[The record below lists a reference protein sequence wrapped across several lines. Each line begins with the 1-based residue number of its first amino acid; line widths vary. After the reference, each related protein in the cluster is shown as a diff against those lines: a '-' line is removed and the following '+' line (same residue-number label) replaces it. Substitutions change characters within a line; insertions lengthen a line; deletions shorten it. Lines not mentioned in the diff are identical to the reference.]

1 MSLDYLTRA
10 VKMGQRSRRRM
21 RKHGQ
26 NMKGDRLWS
35 REEEAVLIAHQGEYE
50 LMSKLLPH
58 RSRAAIAS
66 RCQLLGLRR
75 KIHVWTAAE
84 LAKLRRLYPVA
95 SVQEIEEAFPH
106 SSWTNIC
113 QVARYHGFC
122 RAVRSTYKS
131 TGHPA
136 LDDVR
141 QRCLEIRWTM
151 KDLDKAA
158 RTGCYFQR
166 AGWIGKKIN
175 YRALGRAIEALDGVI
190 ECRWKE

>member
-35 REEEAVLIAHQGEYE
+35 REEEAVLIAHQGEYD

-84 LAKLRRLYPVA
+84 LQSCVGFIPLPASRKSKRPFRTPAGRYLPGGALSRILSRGPVNL
-95 SVQEIEEAFPH
+95 QKH
-106 SSWTNIC
+106 RSS
-113 QVARYHGFC
+113 
-122 RAVRSTYKS
+122 
-131 TGHPA
+131 
-136 LDDVR
+136 
-141 QRCLEIRWTM
+141 
-151 KDLDKAA
+151 
-158 RTGCYFQR
+158 RT
-166 AGWIGKKIN
+166 
-175 YRALGRAIEALDGVI
+175 
-190 ECRWKE
+190 